1 MPRRLEPG
9 QEVDGFRLEERTAP
23 RRHGG
28 ALARHAS
35 GTAAAARYEGAAYR
49 LWRGAGP
56 DRRFRGRT
64 DDPAA
69 LIGAACAALRRGGGF
84 SEQPY
89 IVMERLPGKSL
100 LPFVEKAPLQPAR
113 VAEIGAKV
121 AAALHEIH
129 RQHVIHFDVKP
140 SNVMTRES
148 GEAVLIDY
156 GLSRH
161 DRLPDLLAEEFRL
174 PVGTTPTSRR
184 SRCSPTAMILA
195 ATSSRSG

>member
-1 MPRRLEPG
+1 MKVPLIAYGEGPGPIVGFEVEQMILPRLSG
-9 QEVDGFRLEERTAP
+9 AHAP
-23 RRHGG
+23 RFV
-28 ALARHAS
+28 
-35 GTAAAARYEGAAYR
+35 AAA
-49 LWRGAGP
+49 
-56 DRRFRGRT
+56 D
-64 DDPAA
+64 
-69 LIGAACAALRRGGGF
+69 F

-89 IVMERLPGKSL
+89 IVMERLPGESL

-148 GEAVLIDY
+148 GGAVLIDY

-161 DRLPDLLAEEFRL
+161 DHPPDLLAQEFHL
-174 PVGTTPTSRR
+174 PVRTAPYI
-184 SRCSPTAMILA
+184 SPQQGVGNRTGLPSHIFSLGVMV
-195 ATSSRSG
+195 